1 MQDPFPV
8 LTLLSITSSFGNVPL
23 LPDEFLGGSARSLQ
37 QLNLCGILYPALPVL
52 LWSASNLVNLRLRKI
67 PPTGYISPEAV
78 VSNVAASPKLET
90 LAMEFSGGASFPDLI
105 ISPLITRTV
114 LPALCNFSFS
124 GKCKYLEDFFSRID
138 ASQLNSIS
146 IYY

>member
-23 LPDEFLGGSARSLQ
+23 PPDEFLGGSARSLQ
-37 QLNLCGILYPALPVL
+37 QPNLCGILYPALPVL
-52 LWSASNLVNLRLRKI
+52 LWSTSNLVNLRLRKI

-90 LAMEFSGGASFPDLI
+90 LAMEFSGGALLPFLI
-105 ISPLITRTV
+105 
-114 LPALCNFSFS
+114 
-124 GKCKYLEDFFSRID
+124 
-138 ASQLNSIS
+138 
-146 IYY
+146 